1 LNPRQDEG
9 GACTPGFPFA
19 DLTKWEEHWTKES
32 PMSLSQPL
40 SNDVSA
46 ARLISLTKL
55 EMAAEI
61 EPHDSHGPYVIVQ
74 TGYVPGDLSMKAA
87 DYLLGRS
94 GEWLALHWFLR
105 LPTEERNDEFVFG
118 TVTEAMTVLEKLTG
132 EVLVITG
139 REEVEADDE

>member
-1 LNPRQDEG
+1 
-9 GACTPGFPFA
+9 
-19 DLTKWEEHWTKES
+19 
-32 PMSLSQPL
+32 MSLSQAL

-55 EMAAEI
+55 QIAAEI
-61 EPHDSHGPYVIVQ
+61 EPRDLHGPYVIFQ
-74 TGYVPGDLSMKAA
+74 TGYVPGDLTMKEA

-105 LPTEERNDEFVFG
+105 LPTAERNDEFVFG
-118 TVTEAMTVLEKLTG
+118 TITEAMTVLEELTG

-139 REEVEADDE
+139 LEDVEADDKE